1 MNIYVTSAINGLKE
15 KLTGYVTL
23 LKYRYSNL
31 CVKAELGSL
40 LPATVTADKEY
51 NLEDV
56 AQIYMLNDYQM
67 DIYPKLRD
75 YLQPVIDGIF
85 DVHPEFKLEIK
96 QIENSNDPRD
106 KHLLYTMPA
115 VDKERHDLL
124 ANLTKVF
131 YEECNAEIDKQLA
144 LHTAGLSELAGKMSV
159 EDIDEIKDELS
170 SISEEFHDKTKK
182 LKQEKLIEIEEAYQ
196 RYLGGDDKK
205 YEELEDDDDDV
216 SYDPDIEALFQ

>member
-1 MNIYVTSAINGLKE
+1 MNIYVTSAINGLKD
-15 KLTGYVTL
+15 KLAGYVAL
-23 LKYRYSNL
+23 LKYRYTNL

-40 LPATVTADKEY
+40 LPVTVTAEKEY

-56 AQIYMLNDYQM
+56 AQIATPNDYQL

-96 QIENSNDPRD
+96 QIEKSDDPRD

-124 ANLTKVF
+124 VNLTKVF

-144 LHTAGLSELAGKMSV
+144 LHTAGLPELTGKMSV
-159 EDIDEIKDELS
+159 EDIEEIKDELS
-170 SISEEFHDKTKK
+170 NINEEFHDKTKE
-182 LKQEKLIEIEEAYQ
+182 LKQGKLIEIEEAYQ
-196 RYLGGDDKK
+196 RYSGGDDVAFDD
-205 YEELEDDDDDV
+205 EEDDDDEE
-216 SYDPDIEALFQ
+216 SFDPDVEALFK

>member
-131 YEECNAEIDKQLA
+131 YEEATWRLTSSWHCTRPDCRNWPAKCRLR
-144 LHTAGLSELAGKMSV
+144 TSTRSKMS
-159 EDIDEIKDELS
+159 
-170 SISEEFHDKTKK
+170 FP
-182 LKQEKLIEIEEAYQ
+182 
-196 RYLGGDDKK
+196 
-205 YEELEDDDDDV
+205 V
-216 SYDPDIEALFQ
+216 SVKNSTTRPRN